1 VAAVNTSAN
10 GVVSATVQ
18 GISASVNGSVV
29 TLAPLSSPNTTATVS
44 AGNSMALFGWRCGST
59 TDGTNVSNKYLPG
72 SCRG

>member
-1 VAAVNTSAN
+1 
-10 GVVSATVQ
+10 
-18 GISASVNGSVV
+18 VNGSVV
-29 TLAPLSSPNTTATVS
+29 TLAPLSSPNTTAQVT